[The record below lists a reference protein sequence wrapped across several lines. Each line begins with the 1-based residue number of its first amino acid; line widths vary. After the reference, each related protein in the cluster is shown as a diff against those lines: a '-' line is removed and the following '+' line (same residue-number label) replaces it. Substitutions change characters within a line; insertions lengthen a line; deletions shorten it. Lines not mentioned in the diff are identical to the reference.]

1 MLKLHGEMMVVVGG
15 GCFPLSAPGFVMP
28 ANFAP
33 MRPLLCALVMGE
45 R

>member
-1 MLKLHGEMMVVVGG
+1 MLKLHGGMEGWRGWGG
-15 GCFPLSAPGFVMP
+15 FPLSAPGFVMP
-28 ANFAP
+28 SNFAP